1 MQHLLDAFVT
11 GTMGK
16 RNCLMPEVAK
26 IRDEDAGAV

>member
-1 MQHLLDAFVT
+1 MQRILDAFVT

-16 RNCLMPEVAK
+16 LNCLMPKVAK